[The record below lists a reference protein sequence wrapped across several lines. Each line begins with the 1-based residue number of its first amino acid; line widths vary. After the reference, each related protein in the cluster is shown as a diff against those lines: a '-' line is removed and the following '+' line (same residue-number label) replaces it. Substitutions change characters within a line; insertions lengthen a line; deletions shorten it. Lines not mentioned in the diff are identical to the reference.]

1 MQQELNTT
9 ISGIYAT
16 YLEELEKGD
25 LRVKDWLWMDTPF
38 KTAGILLTYLI
49 LLRGI
54 TSYMKDKK
62 PFDLKWLLIVYNSV
76 QVVGSFYV
84 FAEILL
90 VAIESNYSMTCQE
103 VDYSRDPLP
112 MRVSLI
118 AYFSTLSLRSINF
131 FL

>member
-103 VDYSRDPLP
+103 VDYSRNPLP
-112 MRVSLI
+112 MRVSLMT
-118 AYFSTLSLRSINF
+118 YF
-131 FL
+131 